1 MGGHLNT
8 SSDLKTVQI
17 ARVFCNFV
25 SCVIETFHES
35 IFISIS
41 ETLYTSSSGC
51 EIKLFFNPIVIKVE
65 QKNTLVAILTI
76 SKTLVHVSSLQP
88 LLVLTKNKL
97 GLDV

>member
-1 MGGHLNT
+1 
-8 SSDLKTVQI
+8 
-17 ARVFCNFV
+17 V

-51 EIKLFFNPIVIKVE
+51 EIKLFFNLIVIKVE
-65 QKNTLVAILTI
+65 EKTTLVAIITI
-76 SKTLVHVSSLQP
+76 SKTLVHVANLQP